1 MNFADYLKHLKV
13 RKNNV
18 YQNANIQLTNFISV
32 PANIMKIVTNHSN
45 GNEMR
50 SELTLSQEAS
60 QYKNIIREQDSKIQ
74 TLSEQ
79 LRQFQATNAN
89 LTVSYDYEKSNF
101 FQKIISVFF

>member
-1 MNFADYLKHLKV
+1 MQLMNF
-13 RKNNV
+13 
-18 YQNANIQLTNFISV
+18 TSF

-79 LRQFQATNAN
+79 LRQFQTTNAN

-101 FQKIISVFF
+101 PENN

>member
-1 MNFADYLKHLKV
+1 MLL
-13 RKNNV
+13 
-18 YQNANIQLTNFISV
+18 LNFISV

-50 SELTLSQEAS
+50 SELTLNQEAS

-89 LTVSYDYEKSNF
+89 LTVITTMITKNPI

>member
-1 MNFADYLKHLKV
+1 
-13 RKNNV
+13 
-18 YQNANIQLTNFISV
+18 
-32 PANIMKIVTNHSN
+32 MKIVTNHSN

-50 SELTLSQEAS
+50 SELTLNQEAS

-89 LTVSYDYEKSNF
+89 LTVITTMITKNPI